1 MCFLKD
7 ACDLFFY
14 EFVSGFLVAFF
25 LRMKEALNNSDLE
38 ETTLF
43 SRSDDDLGI
52 LL

>member
-7 ACDLFFY
+7 ACDIFFY
-14 EFVSGFLVAFF
+14 EFVSGFLVAFY
-25 LRMKEALNNSDLE
+25 LRMREALDNSDL

-43 SRSDDDLGI
+43 SRNDYLGI

>member
-25 LRMKEALNNSDLE
+25 LRMREALDNSDL

-43 SRSDDDLGI
+43 SRYDDYLGI